1 MARTVAIDILH
12 PALRNNTTR
21 FKVLGN
27 AVKLPLQDKSCSFA
41 TMFFLNRYI
50 ANQLALMSEVGRMLE
65 DDGKFVTLDYSVYQ
79 MSPVE
84 ISAFD
89 PIRLVLGLRK
99 MSFGNFNIKKL
110 LPEIDSY
117 SYGKDFYQG
126 PLFWFQ
132 GRKLGK

>member
-1 MARTVAIDILH
+1 
-12 PALRNNTTR
+12 
-21 FKVLGN
+21 
-27 AVKLPLQDKSCSFA
+27 
-41 TMFFLNRYI
+41 
-50 ANQLALMSEVGRMLE
+50 MLE

-110 LPEIDSY
+110 LPEIDGY
-117 SYGKDFYQG
+117 SYGKDFYRASFLV
-126 PLFWFQ
+126 PRPEI
-132 GRKLGK
+132 RKMKYSAARVFLTALLNREDNICLLTIFLML